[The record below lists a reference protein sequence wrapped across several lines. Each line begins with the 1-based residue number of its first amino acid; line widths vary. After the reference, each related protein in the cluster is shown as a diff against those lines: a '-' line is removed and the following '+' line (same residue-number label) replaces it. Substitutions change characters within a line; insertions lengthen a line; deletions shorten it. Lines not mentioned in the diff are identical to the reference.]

1 MRLFLITFIVTS
13 FHFFCNSQNVY
24 GVLKDSSNA
33 TIPYAQILIKSINYS
48 TVSNSEGYFQLFL
61 NNGKYPIE
69 FRSIGYETKV
79 DTISVSDTVI
89 SLNVIL
95 NYSASSLE
103 VVNVIGKSNRNLG
116 REIIKNVMD
125 KRKIFADS
133 LSEYT
138 CDTYCFGSL
147 EKEKTDSLLRDSVI
161 DKQKLNIIEWKAK
174 TSFKAPQKFKD
185 DFYAFMDYR
194 DAQKERKQSEADMN
208 WSLINGS
215 DNSLIDQTIIQS
227 NPYLFVQGIKDIH
240 FSIFDNVIDAPRL
253 TSGPIISPIAFN
265 AFLHYDYKIEN
276 VYFDSL
282 NQKIYQIH
290 VEPLFKYEPL
300 FKGTINIKDENWEVL
315 SYDFEINP
323 ETLLFFKNIHL
334 LCTYEKQGGRLVP
347 VRREYFYQV
356 RNNSKS
362 IKGYIRVNQTD
373 FKFKVDD
380 KAKHFWEEAVVY
392 QPEAFNTDSTYWKKN
407 RPFKLKEYETRFM
420 QDQDSAFNYHQS
432 KEYLRYRDSM
442 SNKINPLRLLV
453 GGYFHNN
460 SFKEFQIKTS
470 PLKNSINF
478 LDVGGLRI
486 HPWVSYQ
493 KTFKNGKRFS
503 IKPFV
508 DYGTFNHDW
517 RGSFGGSY
525 MFNPLNFSEIEFDIG
540 NTYEYINN
548 TANIMSSI
556 FPKNKIN
563 QKNFGVSYRK
573 EVINGFYLKGGLN
586 YSDKS
591 SITNLK
597 YPDEVKKYFP
607 DSVSYLP
614 MNFNGYKTA
623 LLSLNVEYY
632 FKQRYMIRKN
642 RKYVLGSPWPRLN
655 LIYTK
660 AIPNVFKS
668 SADYDYL
675 EMNVMQNIK
684 LKTLGYTKWQIT
696 AGSFLNSRKLY
707 SVDQRY
713 FRHSNYFYLQDPIN
727 NLQMLDTTLKTKN
740 SFVQFNIIHHFNGY
754 FLNKIW
760 LINKLKLE
768 EVVIFNFL
776 KIPNSNFYQSE
787 LLIGFERKVS
797 IWGSLMKIGAFYSL
811 KDKYQS
817 TSLGSQF
824 KIGFNFYN
832 FFNDKWSY

>member
-1 MRLFLITFIVTS
+1 MRLFLITFIITS

-24 GVLKDSSNA
+24 GVLKDSSNV
-33 TIPYAQILIKSINYS
+33 TIPYAQVLIKSINYN

-61 NNGKYPIE
+61 NKGKYPIE
-69 FRSIGYETKV
+69 YRSIGFETKA
-79 DTISVSDTVI
+79 DTILVTDSPL

-116 REIIKNVMD
+116 REIIKNVME

-147 EKEKTDSLLRDSVI
+147 EKEKTDSLLQDSI
-161 DKQKLNIIEWKAK
+161 INKQKLNIIEWKAK

-194 DAQKERKQSEADMN
+194 DAQREIKQSEQDAN
-208 WSLINGS
+208 WKLLNGYE
-215 DNSLIDQTIIQS
+215 NSIVDQTIIKS
-227 NPYLFVQGIKDIH
+227 NPYLFVQGIKEIH

-253 TSGPIISPIAFN
+253 TTGPIISPIAFN
-265 AFLHYDYKIEN
+265 SFLHYDFKIEN
-276 VYFDSL
+276 IYFDSL

-300 FKGTINIKDENWEVL
+300 FNGTINIKDENWEVL

-334 LCTYEKQGGRLVP
+334 LCSYENQKGHLVP

-362 IKGYIRVNQTD
+362 IKGYIRVNQND
-373 FKFKVDD
+373 FKFKVED
-380 KAKHFWEEAVVY
+380 KAKHFWEESVVY
-392 QPEAFNTDSTYWKKN
+392 QPEAFNTDSNYWKKN

-420 QDQDSAFNYHQS
+420 KDQDSIFNYHHS
-432 KEYLRYRDSM
+432 DEYYRYKDSVL
-442 SNKINPLRLLV
+442 NKVSPITLWKY
-453 GGYFHNN
+453 GYYHTN
-460 SFKEFQIKTS
+460 SFKEYTISTS
-470 PLKNSINF
+470 RLMNSLNF
-478 LDVGGLRI
+478 FDVGGTRI
-486 HPWVSYQ
+486 HPWLSYQ
-493 KTFKNGKRFS
+493 KTLKNGKRFTL
-503 IKPFV
+503 KQLV
-508 DYGTFNHDW
+508 DYGFLNKDL
-517 RGSFGGSY
+517 RGSFSGLY
-525 MFNPLNFSEIEFDIG
+525 MFNPLNFSEIGFDIG
-540 NTYEYINN
+540 NIYEYVNN
-548 TANIMSSI
+548 TANILSSV
-556 FPKNKIN
+556 FPKNKIS
-563 QKNFGVSYRK
+563 QKNIGVSFRK
-573 EVINGFYLKGGLN
+573 EVINGLYVKAGLN
-586 YSDKS
+586 FSDRS

-597 YPDEVKKYFP
+597 YPDWTKKYYS

-614 MNFNGYKTA
+614 MNFNAYRTA
-623 LLSLNVEYY
+623 LITLNAEYY
-632 FKQRYMIRKN
+632 FRQKYMLRKN
-642 RKYVLGSPWPRLN
+642 RKYALGSPWPRLN
-655 LIYTK
+655 LTYIK

-684 LKTLGYTKWQIT
+684 LKTLGSTRWQIT

-707 SVDQRY
+707 YVDQRF

-727 NLQMLDTTLKTKN
+727 NLQMLDTTLSMNK
-740 SFVQFNIIHHFNGY
+740 SFIQFNVIHHFNGF

-787 LLIGFERKVS
+787 LLVGLERKVTIFGS
-797 IWGSLMKIGAFYSL
+797 IMKIGAFYSL

-817 TSLGSQF
+817 TSLGCQF
-824 KIGFNFYN
+824 KIGFNGYN
-832 FFNDKWSY
+832 FFNDKWDY